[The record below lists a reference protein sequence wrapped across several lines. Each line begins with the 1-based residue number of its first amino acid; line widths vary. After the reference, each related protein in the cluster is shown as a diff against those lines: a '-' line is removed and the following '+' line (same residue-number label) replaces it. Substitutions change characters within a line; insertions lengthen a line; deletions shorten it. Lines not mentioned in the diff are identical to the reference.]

1 MAAKTKHIL
10 FAIAGVTCL
19 VSSCREKVK
28 QQPVTKKPEHSF
40 SVNGSIREMKISPEV
55 TEFPDHDGKAE
66 FVSYC
71 AMCHSL
77 RYITAQP
84 DFPRKTWEAELT
96 KMVAKYKAPIDSI
109 TGKKI
114 VDYLVTIKGIK

>member
-1 MAAKTKHIL
+1 
-10 FAIAGVTCL
+10 
-19 VSSCREKVK
+19 
-28 QQPVTKKPEHSF
+28 
-40 SVNGSIREMKISPEV
+40 MKISPEV
-55 TEFPDHDGKAE
+55 TEFPDHEGKAE

-96 KMVAKYKAPIDSI
+96 KMVVKYKAPIDSI